1 MERVKTDI
9 PEFDGLVEGGFPKG
23 FNILLIG
30 MPGTGKTIFGLQ
42 YICNGTLKGE
52 SGVYVSLDMPDNQ
65 LSEQAKQFG
74 WDVEKLEKD
83 GKLSVLKIPIDRE
96 KVRIFDMIQEEVQK
110 INATR
115 VVFDS
120 LAAFA
125 INIDQ
130 FTVPLAFDDE
140 VTRVLG
146 RSKSVED
153 GLAYTGNSE
162 KRITYLALNQLS
174 KLNTTNLIITDQ
186 TSEANMQT
194 IDGVSE
200 YVCDGVV
207 VLHNE
212 LIGIKHVRTFSIMK
226 MRSTQHSPYIHNFE
240 VTSKGIVV
248 KPAEEIYK

>member
-1 MERVKTDI
+1 MDRVNTGI
-9 PEFDGLVEGGFPKG
+9 PGFDDLVEGGFPKG

-42 YICNGTLKGE
+42 YLYNGAADGE
-52 SGVYVSLDMPDNQ
+52 PGVYVSLDMPDNQ
-65 LSEQAKQFG
+65 IAQQANQFG

-83 GKLSVLKIPIDRE
+83 GKLSILKIPIDRE
-96 KVRIFDMIQEEVQK
+96 KVRIFDMIQEEIKKV
-110 INATR
+110 NAKR

-146 RSKSVED
+146 RSKSVEE
-153 GLAYTGNSE
+153 GLMYTGNSE

-174 KLNTTNLIITDQ
+174 KLGTTNLIVTDE
-186 TSEANMQT
+186 TSGGNIQT

-200 YVCDGVV
+200 YVCDGLVGLKSLAIGETLSRTLEV
-207 VLHNE
+207 KKMRCTNVDG
-212 LIGIKHVRTFSIMK
+212 GIKSYEIGK
-226 MRSTQHSPYIHNFE
+226 
-240 VTSKGIVV
+240 KGISLLR
-248 KPAEEIYK
+248 